1 MGVGRLQVARELAL
15 LPFQIQ
21 TWTRVLKNPLP
32 EDAELVAVERHPTHF
47 ILFVRSREF
56 DPLQVIEPPVYETR
70 SELERPSTDEPEP
83 TESVREEGQK

>member
-21 TWTRVLKNPLP
+21 TWTRVVKNPLP

-47 ILFVRSREF
+47 ILFIRSRDF
-56 DPLQVIEPPVYETR
+56 DPLQVIEPPLYETQ
-70 SELERPSTDEPEP
+70 SEILVPINDKIEPAEKGDEE
-83 TESVREEGQK
+83 